1 MRVLLTCL
9 GIVGCVLPSVIKAE
23 EHHLSW
29 LIQPNVCVAERAN
42 EPCTFTLSVEIHNN
56 KQQTYCVYLSQLSEQ
71 RLFCSTQRQL
81 QRKLS
86 LTIDNKA
93 SLLLKNSLGVTVS
106 EQTLR
111 VKSTQLRTRFRVNSP
126 WSLF

>member
-1 MRVLLTCL
+1 LRVLLTCL
-9 GIVGCVLPSVIKAE
+9 SIVGSVLPSEINAE

-29 LIQPNVCVAERAN
+29 QIQPNVCVATRAS
-42 EPCTFTLSVEIHNN
+42 EPCTFTLSVEVHNQ
-56 KQQTYCVYLSQLSEQ
+56 KQQAYCVYLSQLSEQ

-81 QRKLS
+81 QRELS
-86 LTIDNKA
+86 LTIDNNA
-93 SLLLKNSLGVTVS
+93 SILLKNSLGVTVS

-111 VKSTQLRTRFRVNSP
+111 VKSTQRRTRFRVNSP